1 MDLKNM
7 SMSEL
12 IARYNTIAPS
22 KGVGPQ
28 TEFKNLAAARAA
40 ITDLENRNMDTPS
53 TNPAT
58 PAATPP
64 LSFQKVAGGPSIE
77 QQIAN
82 AVASADAGTAPTG
95 TADGTNKYSTVG
107 KRGPN
112 QGIGEFAKG
121 LLSAGMPTADVL
133 TKVREQFPTAKTS
146 PSCIAYYKAA
156 LKNPNLGK
164 KKAAVDPAALR
175 AKAQE
180 LMNAATAAENAA
192 VEAAK
197 QQAAQA
203 AQQAAQA
210 QAAAQQAAQLAAAQQ
225 AALAAAANGGQPA
238 TPATPQAQPA
248 TQPAAQPVNTAA
260 M

>member
-1 MDLKNM
+1 MDLKKA

-12 IARYNTIAPS
+12 IAHYNTLAPS

-40 ITDLENRNMDTPS
+40 ITDLENRNMDT
-53 TNPAT
+53 TNPQAAQ
-58 PAATPP
+58 PAQAPP
-64 LSFQKVAGGPSIE
+64 LSFQNVQSNVPNAAL
-77 QQIAN
+77 QAQLDQAVAN
-82 AVASADAGTAPTG
+82 AQAGNAPAGTAD
-95 TADGTNKYSTVG
+95 ASNKYSTVG

-121 LLSAGMPTADVL
+121 LLQAGMPTADVL
-133 TKVREQFPTAKTS
+133 TKVRESFPTAKTS

-164 KKAAVDPAALR
+164 RKAAVDPAALR

-225 AALAAAANGGQPA
+225 AALLAAANGGQPA
-238 TPATPQAQPA
+238 AQPA
-248 TQPAAQPVNTAA
+248 AATQPVNTAA

>member
-1 MDLKNM
+1 MDLKKA

-12 IARYNTIAPS
+12 IAHYNALAPS

-53 TNPAT
+53 TTT
-58 PAATPP
+58 PAVATTAPA
-64 LSFQKVAGGPSIE
+64 LTVD
-77 QQIAN
+77 QQMAIA
-82 AVASADAGTAPTG
+82 AAAATAGTAST
-95 TADGTNKYSTVG
+95 DGASKYSTVG

-112 QGIGEFAKG
+112 QGIGEFAKQ
-121 LLSAGMPTADVL
+121 LLQAGMPTADVL
-133 TKVREQFPTAKTS
+133 TKVRESFPTAKTS

-164 KKAAVDPAALR
+164 RKAAVDPAALR

-197 QQAAQA
+197 KQAEQAAAQA
-203 AQQAAQA
+203 AAA
-210 QAAAQQAAQLAAAQQ
+210 QAAAAQAAQLAAAQQ
-225 AALAAAANGGQPA
+225 AALAAAANGGQPTA
-238 TPATPQAQPA
+238 TPATQVETQPQPA
-248 TQPAAQPVNTAA
+248 VNTAS